1 MASFPGIF
9 PDSRLQLPRDSD
21 FNTIHGES
29 CLISALGMEGI
40 ESESVFDS
48 LNLNPQLFVNEV
60 LNAADDLVDGAFD
73 FYKQQASGLM
83 GKMGGGD
90 RSAAL
95 NQKER
100 GEEGRDGDK
109 EKEEEFVAN
118 IGVSLLFDKIQSTL
132 DKKMGM
138 WEKYC
143 LQHCFDVPD
152 GFSLLKAVGLPHNC
166 YY

>member
-1 MASFPGIF
+1 
-9 PDSRLQLPRDSD
+9 
-21 FNTIHGES
+21 
-29 CLISALGMEGI
+29 MEGI

-95 NQKER
+95 NQHDSSSDSLLPEDILTDAEIDAQLDKLREQLVKF
-100 GEEGRDGDK
+100 GRESAELHRELHVL
-109 EKEEEFVAN
+109 EKECENADRKL
-118 IGVSLLFDKIQSTL
+118 IWLLCTCKLMKWKCMIASTCENVKI
-132 DKKMGM
+132 
-138 WEKYC
+138 
-143 LQHCFDVPD
+143 
-152 GFSLLKAVGLPHNC
+152 
-166 YY
+166 